1 MPDERL
7 YIVGLLVDCP
17 YKPNPADYTLYDI
30 RKRPLKERI
39 EWSKQLTNK
48 EIQHI
53 ISIHK
58 KCLARREGNNNV
70 ADE

>member
-1 MPDERL
+1 MDIPNKRV

-17 YKPNPADYTLYDI
+17 YEPNPADCALYDI
-30 RKRPLKERI
+30 RKSSLNERI
-39 EWSKQLTNK
+39 EWSKQLTDK

-58 KCLARREGNNNV
+58 KCLARRQDNR
-70 ADE
+70 